1 MSAIE
6 FENVSI
12 ALGGRQILSG
22 VSFAIKQGHFVGLLG
37 PNGAGKT
44 TLLRT
49 ILGLLKAESGKISI
63 LGSAPTRGNAAI
75 GYIPQGRHTAAQL
88 NFTGF
93 ELLLSAYAG
102 NRWGLPIASAQ
113 DRKVVEA
120 ALDRVGARELA
131 RRPLSE
137 LSGGER
143 QRLFIAQ
150 ALVGEPELLLL
161 DEPLI
166 SLDPA
171 HQRSIVELVRDISRE
186 RNIAVLFSAHE
197 VNPLLPAVDEVLYLG
212 QGKAAIGSIDEVV
225 NGPVLSALYDTNV
238 QVFRVDGHIF
248 VVADGG
254 DLNGHDHDHDHA
266 DSSHTTIRGR

>member
-1 MSAIE
+1 MSVIE
-6 FENVSI
+6 FQDVSI
-12 ALGGRQILSG
+12 ALGGRRILSA
-22 VSFAIKQGHFVGLLG
+22 VSFAIEQGHFVGLLG

-44 TLLRT
+44 TLLRA
-49 ILGLLKAESGKISI
+49 ILGLLKVESGKISV
-63 LGSAPTRGNAAI
+63 LGAAPRRGDATI
-75 GYIPQGRHTAAQL
+75 GYVPQWRQTAAQL

-93 ELLLSAYAG
+93 ELLLSAHAG
-102 NRWGLPIASAQ
+102 NRWGLPVASSA
-113 DRKVVEA
+113 DRMAVEA
-120 ALDRVGARELA
+120 ALERVGAREIA

-150 ALVGEPELLLL
+150 ALVGEPRLLLL

-197 VNPLLPAVDEVLYLG
+197 LNPLLPAVDEVLYLG
-212 QGKAAIGSIDEVV
+212 HGKAALGSIDEVV
-225 NGPVLSALYDTNV
+225 NEPVLSALYDT
-238 QVFRVDGHIF
+238 RVHVIRTEGRIF
-248 VVADGG
+248 VVAEGGELDG
-254 DLNGHDHDHDHA
+254 HVHEHA
-266 DSSHTTIRGR
+266 DRGNRANHIR